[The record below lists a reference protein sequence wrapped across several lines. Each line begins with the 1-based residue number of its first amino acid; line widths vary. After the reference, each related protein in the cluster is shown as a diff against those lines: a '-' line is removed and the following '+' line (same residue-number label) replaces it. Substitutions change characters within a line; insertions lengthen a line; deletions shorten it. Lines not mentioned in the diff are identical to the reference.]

1 MNGGGHAP
9 ACASG
14 VPHPPPAAGDKRK
27 WTSSAPS
34 TASTAASAWGSSPVD
49 IKPALAQ
56 GAVAPGAVA
65 HVSSVKRKTVN
76 VSRFCTSRLAT
87 GNGAAYALA
96 KNLISV
102 SVYRVAAA
110 AAASA
115 DEAAASTGSAAP
127 PRATVSTPRTAYDLF
142 YVPPAACRR
151 AAAEGPLAPE
161 SGWYLSCEAG
171 DEIEVVVSTTGG
183 TPAVNRALQAHLAG
197 RSTVNARVYAEV
209 RVDGKGLGVAKE
221 LGCVNGR
228 SLSPR
233 TVTFKGFSTFDSRD
247 KLTSTRR
254 IRLGRT
260 TPVDDGSAAPAA
272 ATACV
277 GRITVSLSVRYEHPT
292 KKVELPR
299 VVRPPRRR
307 PRAGAGLL
315 SSAAGSPLA
324 NGPPLAD
331 AEDTTRE
338 AVRLSEKEAVKD
350 KSLFA
355 VQGTLLDAAGSPMP
369 VVVKK
374 ARQEPPLGGRGDG
387 GGIAGGVGGTG
398 GADAGDDD
406 DEEDEEEAAESYP
419 QPTLVPKV
427 RWIRGFADLAVTL
440 HYREPFWFFRNR
452 FTNEAGRPLIVSTR
466 HHEEAMAAAAARTA
480 AKAAKAATTAAAA
493 TEAGAATPSAS
504 GEAGPLAPVADGDS
518 DCEVVEEGAAGYV
531 PPPAADQRKVLASV
545 YISSD
550 DDGDCDEDED
560 EKAAVTAVGGGWR
573 GASATVTTGG
583 ASAASGEGSD

>member
-96 KNLISV
+96 KNLIS
-102 SVYRVAAA
+102 
-110 AAASA
+110 
-115 DEAAASTGSAAP
+115 
-127 PRATVSTPRTAYDLF
+127 
-142 YVPPAACRR
+142 
-151 AAAEGPLAPE
+151 
-161 SGWYLSCEAG
+161 
-171 DEIEVVVSTTGG
+171 
-183 TPAVNRALQAHLAG
+183 AHLAG

-331 AEDTTRE
+331 AEDTARE
-338 AVRLSEKEAVKD
+338 A
-350 KSLFA
+350 
-355 VQGTLLDAAGSPMP
+355 
-369 VVVKK
+369 
-374 ARQEPPLGGRGDG
+374 
-387 GGIAGGVGGTG
+387 
-398 GADAGDDD
+398 
-406 DEEDEEEAAESYP
+406 
-419 QPTLVPKV
+419 V

-545 YISSD
+545 
-550 DDGDCDEDED
+550 
-560 EKAAVTAVGGGWR
+560 AAAWGRHAAWAVGL
-573 GASATVTTGG
+573 V
-583 ASAASGEGSD
+583 